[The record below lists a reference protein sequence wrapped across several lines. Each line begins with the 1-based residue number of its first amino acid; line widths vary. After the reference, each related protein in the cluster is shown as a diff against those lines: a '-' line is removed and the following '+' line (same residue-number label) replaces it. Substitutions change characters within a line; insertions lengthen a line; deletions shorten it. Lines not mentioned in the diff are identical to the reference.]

1 MNEEIVGAIQSRCE
15 LVFKLAQLDF
25 KSKLILSLVKVK
37 RIITGSS
44 NSPMENVQ
52 CATTVHLAP
61 TNFFLPKCSV
71 SSQCLNEAS
80 NRHKSCMGQDAIG
93 GEKKSEAVGKRGMY
107 EMNER
112 N

>member
-44 NSPMENVQ
+44 NSPMENVH
-52 CATTVHLAP
+52 CAVCNCAP
-61 TNFFLPKCSV
+61 GTDQLLPPKMFSV
-71 SSQCLNEAS
+71 QSMFE
-80 NRHKSCMGQDAIG
+80 
-93 GEKKSEAVGKRGMY
+93 
-107 EMNER
+107 
-112 N
+112 

>member
-61 TNFFLPKCSV
+61 TNRVSHFYTFFELSLV
-71 SSQCLNEAS
+71 LLTT
-80 NRHKSCMGQDAIG
+80 HAIG
-93 GEKKSEAVGKRGMY
+93 LYEVTKKI
-107 EMNER
+107 
-112 N
+112 

>member
-80 NRHKSCMGQDAIG
+80 NRHKSCKRRREKVRSG
-93 GEKKSEAVGKRGMY
+93 GK
-107 EMNER
+107 ER
-112 N
+112 YVLK